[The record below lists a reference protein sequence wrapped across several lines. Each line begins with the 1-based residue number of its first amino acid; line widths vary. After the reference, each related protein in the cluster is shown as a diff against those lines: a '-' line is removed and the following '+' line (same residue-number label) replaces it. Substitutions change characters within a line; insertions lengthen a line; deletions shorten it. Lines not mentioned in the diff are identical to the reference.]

1 MDDML
6 LAADAIADNTGR
18 DNAGLQT
25 GGFDHSA
32 YSAAA
37 ADIGRLLAE
46 HNGREVVAL
55 DLRGLN
61 AWTDFFVIA
70 GVTSNVHMQGLERQI
85 KEFCRARDIEIA
97 RVSTNP
103 SDFGEEWKLIDLGA
117 IAVHLMTEKAR
128 SFYELER
135 LWSHAK
141 VMPLRAALS

>member
-6 LAADAIADNTGR
+6 SADNVAP
-18 DNAGLQT
+18 DSDVHPQT
-25 GGFDHSA
+25 GGFDHND

-37 ADIGRLLAE
+37 IDISRLLVE
-46 HNGREVVAL
+46 HKGREVVAL

-85 KEFCRARDIEIA
+85 KEFCRAGDIEIVRA
-97 RVSTNP
+97 STNP
-103 SDFGEEWKLIDLGA
+103 SALGEEWKLIDLGA
-117 IAVHLMTEKAR
+117 IAIHLMTEKAR

-141 VMPLRAALS
+141 TLPL

>member
-6 LAADAIADNTGR
+6 PADNAVA
-18 DNAGLQT
+18 DSAVHPQA
-25 GGFDHSA
+25 GGFDRVN
-32 YSAAA
+32 YSAAT
-37 ADIGRLLAE
+37 ADLSRLLVE

-85 KEFCRARDIEIA
+85 KEFCRDRDIEII
-97 RVSTNP
+97 RVSATP
-103 SDFGEEWKLIDLGA
+103 SALGEEWKLVDLGS
-117 IAVHLMTEKAR
+117 IVVHLMTEKAR

-135 LWSHAK
+135 LWSQAEA
-141 VMPLRAALS
+141 MPL